1 MKKNKQD
8 TSWESSSAWYDKLV
22 SIEGHYYHREI
33 IIPGILALLE
43 QYPDPNAFLLDLACG
58 QGVLSRHLPKKMK
71 YIGVDASF
79 SLIQSAQKNATNV
92 CRVI

>member
-22 SIEGHYYHREI
+22 SKFKDITIIKKI

-43 QYPDPNAFLLDLACG
+43 QYPDPDGFLLDLACG
-58 QGVLSRHLPKKMK
+58 QGVLARHLPRQMK
-71 YIGVDASF
+71 YIGKRCF
-79 SLIQSAQKNATNV
+79 LLL
-92 CRVI
+92 